1 MTLPFIRNSTEP
13 QYGIGLGSFN
23 LGNGLIEIS
32 ALTSLIGST
41 AADSL
46 ALGDKGP
53 AGLVWAMMTVFG
65 AMSVVKL
72 FIATATPGWL
82 RESVGV
88 RSPKSDATVGLSL
101 DLNKSFKSRGR
112 EERAIAV
119 ECETKVVS
127 MLAFLGV

>member
-1 MTLPFIRNSTEP
+1 MTPPSRSNSTEP
-13 QYGIGLGSFN
+13 QGGLGLGSFN
-23 LGNGLIEIS
+23 FGNGLIEIT

-46 ALGDKGP
+46 ALGNKGP
-53 AGLVWAMMTVFG
+53 AGLVWSMMSVFG
-65 AMSVVKL
+65 AMSVIKL

-88 RSPKSDATVGLSL
+88 RSPKSDAVVGLSL
-101 DLNKSFKSRGR
+101 DLNKSFKYRGR

-119 ECETKVVS
+119 ECENKIVS
-127 MLAFLGV
+127 MLPFPGV